1 MNLIKLE
8 ACFDG
13 AKANGM
19 NCRRLMD
26 KSEKINNNIRNIYIE
41 MNEGTISDENINMY
55 CDNTQ
60 TVFYRDG

>member
-13 AKANGM
+13 TKVNGM